1 MDLDSAHVVVT
12 GGAAGIGAAASR
24 AFARAGARAVVLADL
39 DGEKTAAVAAELAEK
54 KAAAM
59 TADPAAAKRAGD
71 FTALG
76 LRADIGSE
84 AGVADPIAAAE
95 AANGPID
102 VFCSN
107 AGIAGPYGGPEVPDA
122 EWQKTW
128 EVNVMSHI
136 WAARLLL
143 PAMLER
149 RHGPLSSTASAAGLT
164 ANPGL
169 MPYSVTKHAAVAI
182 AEWLAITYGGDSG
195 VGFSCFCPQG
205 VATPML
211 EKWREEDPSS
221 RVAAASGDTITP
233 DEAAAALV
241 AGIEAD
247 TFLILSHPEL
257 RTYQERKVA
266 DPDRWLGGMQRFQA
280 QIDAARAEMERESS

>member
-1 MDLDSAHVVVT
+1 VDLDSAHVVVT
-12 GGAAGIGAAASR
+12 GGAAGIGAAAGR
-24 AFARAGARAVVLADL
+24 AFAAAGARAVVLADL
-39 DGEKTAAVAAELAEK
+39 DGEKTAAVAAEF
-54 KAAAM
+54 
-59 TADPAAAKRAGD
+59 DG
-71 FTALG
+71 LG
-76 LRADIGSE
+76 LHADIGSE
-84 AGVADPIAAAE
+84 AGVAALIAAAE
-95 AANGPID
+95 EANGPID

-143 PAMLER
+143 PGMLER
-149 RHGPLSSTASAAGLT
+149 RRGHLNSTASAAGLT

-169 MPYSVTKHAAVAI
+169 MPYSVTKHAAVAV
-182 AEWLAITYGGDSG
+182 AEWLAFTYGGEGSG

-233 DEAAAALV
+233 DEAAAALI

-257 RTYQERKVA
+257 QTYQERKVS
-266 DPDRWLGGMQRFQA
+266 DPERWLAGMRRFQA
-280 QIDAARAEMERESS
+280 QIDAARTDPPR